1 MLTKGNE
8 FSKEFVLK
16 IVIVSKLKVSLE
28 NLHFWFT
35 YRNFPSKVKLI
46 EFPFLMSTLFDL
58 YYDNVYKNCISS
70 RRRVYGV
77 AKKQVIFGF
86 VKLKGSDDDGIC
98 PIYYHVT
105 IE

>member
-1 MLTKGNE
+1 MQVKYLW
-8 FSKEFVLK
+8 K
-16 IVIVSKLKVSLE
+16 IYIFDSVQLLSETFPLSEVNWVSIFDVNS
-28 NLHFWFT
+28 F
-35 YRNFPSKVKLI
+35 Y
-46 EFPFLMSTLFDL
+46 FDL

-105 IE
+105 IEQQK

>member
-1 MLTKGNE
+1 M
-8 FSKEFVLK
+8 
-16 IVIVSKLKVSLE
+16 
-28 NLHFWFT
+28 
-35 YRNFPSKVKLI
+35 KLI

-70 RRRVYGV
+70 RRVLFGV

-86 VKLKGSDDDGIC
+86 VKLKGSDDDDGIC

>member
-1 MLTKGNE
+1 MTMCTKTALVVGGGTR
-8 FSKEFVLK
+8 VL
-16 IVIVSKLKVSLE
+16 
-28 NLHFWFT
+28 F
-35 YRNFPSKVKLI
+35 
-46 EFPFLMSTLFDL
+46 
-58 YYDNVYKNCISS
+58 
-70 RRRVYGV
+70 GV

>member
-1 MLTKGNE
+1 
-8 FSKEFVLK
+8 
-16 IVIVSKLKVSLE
+16 
-28 NLHFWFT
+28 
-35 YRNFPSKVKLI
+35 
-46 EFPFLMSTLFDL
+46 MSTLFDL

-70 RRRVYGV
+70 RRRVLFGV